1 MEAQRSTHVIT
12 TDQQINHIL
21 IAGPGGAAVSYQ
33 SVDDRNVQTFLM
45 RALYFLMVLVC
56 LTRQT
61 INV

>member
-1 MEAQRSTHVIT
+1 MEAQRSTHV

-33 SVDDRNVQTFLM
+33 SVDDRNVQAFLM
-45 RALYFLMVLVC
+45 RALYFLIMVLVC